1 MIGLLHGYHL
11 EGSGSNLWTRY
22 MAQALCRQGETLH
35 LICQEDHPER
45 FDFIAEAYR
54 YAADG
59 SVIPLLRRD
68 TPYPG
73 RCILHQPELVDI
85 LPVYV
90 AYRSLKRSRAVPMVE
105 LSDEKIEEYLQINT
119 RVVHKVVEKFNIT
132 VLHANHAVLQ
142 SVVAERV
149 SKATAIPFAIM
160 PHGSAIEYVV
170 KQDPRFLRLASEAFA
185 AAQAILFVGP
195 EMKQRLIQEFSSVP
209 GLKGKLR
216 GLNLGVDTDLFK
228 PIQRHLRNETIQ
240 SLLEKLV
247 GVPRGKTPGHWVQL
261 TEKLSANITEKE
273 FKHALLLASPEKK
286 MVPDEDIVEKLE
298 PVDWE
303 QEKILL
309 FVGRLIANKGLP
321 ALIAA
326 LPLILEQTPQARLLV
341 VGHGP
346 LREVMEAWLWALG
359 QGEQRLMEK
368 FVRWGSPHEDTSPEP
383 FQEVLNFFQSL
394 ERRGELAQY
403 FGKAKK
409 VLHADRVLFLGY
421 LEHALL
427 RYLFPCGD
435 VAIFPSV
442 IPEAGPLVFL
452 EALASGCFPIGT
464 YFGGMAASIDSVSE
478 ILPQGEGEWMKIS
491 ARPEETVA
499 DLAHK
504 VPVALGIGD
513 RHRQILR
520 QVAEERYDW
529 SGIAKNWS
537 TLLHSLA

>member
-1 MIGLLHGYHL
+1 MIGLLHGYRL

-59 SVIPLLRRD
+59 SVVSLFRQD

-73 RCILHQPELVDI
+73 RCILHQPELGDI

-90 AYRSLKRSRAVPMVE
+90 ADRSLKRSRAVPMVE
-105 LSDEKIEEYLQINT
+105 LSDEKIEEYVQLNT

-132 VLHANHAVLQ
+132 VLHANHAVLL
-142 SVVAERV
+142 SVVAQRV

-170 KQDPRFLRLASEAFA
+170 KQDPRFLRLACEAFA
-185 AAQAILFVGP
+185 AARAILFVGP
-195 EMKQRLIQEFSSVP
+195 EMKQRLIQQFFSVP
-209 GLKGKLR
+209 GLEDKLR
-216 GLNLGVDTDLFK
+216 ELNLGVDTDLFK
-228 PIQRHLRNETIQ
+228 PIHRHLRNETIQ
-240 SLLEKLV
+240 SLLQELV
-247 GVPRGKTPGHWVQL
+247 GVSRGKAPGHRAQL
-261 TEKLSANITEKE
+261 GERLSANITEE
-273 FKHALLLASPEKK
+273 QFKHALSLASSEKK
-286 MVPDEDIVEKLE
+286 MVPDEDIEEKLE
-298 PVDWE
+298 QVDWE
-303 QEKILL
+303 QEEILL
-309 FVGRLIANKGLP
+309 FIGPLIANKGLP

-359 QGEQRLMEK
+359 QGERSLIEK
-368 FVRWGSPHEDTSPEP
+368 FVRWGSPYEDTSPEL
-383 FQEVLNFFQSL
+383 FQEVLNFLQSL
-394 ERRGELAQY
+394 ERRGELVQY
-403 FGKAKK
+403 FENAQRF
-409 VLHADRVLFLGY
+409 LHADRVLFLGY
-421 LEHALL
+421 LKHDLL

-452 EALASGCFPIGT
+452 EALACGCFPIGT
-464 YFGGMAASIDSVSE
+464 YFGGMAASIDLVSE
-478 ILPQGEGEWMKIS
+478 VLPQGEGEWMKIS
-491 ARPEETVA
+491 ARPEKRVA

-504 VPVALGIGD
+504 VSRALGTRE
-513 RHRQILR
+513 RHRQTLR

-529 SGIAKNWS
+529 SRIAKNWS

>member
-1 MIGLLHGYHL
+1 
-11 EGSGSNLWTRY
+11 
-22 MAQALCRQGETLH
+22 MAQALCRQGETVH

-59 SVIPLLRRD
+59 SVISLFDRD

-73 RCILHQPELVDI
+73 RCILHQPELGDI
-85 LPVYV
+85 LPVY
-90 AYRSLKRSRAVPMVE
+90 AADRSLKKSRAIPMVE
-105 LSDEKIEEYLQINT
+105 LSDEQIEEYLQLNT
-119 RVVHKVVEKFNIT
+119 RVAQKVVEKFNIT
-132 VLHANHAVLQ
+132 VLHANHAVLM

-170 KQDPRFLRLASEAFA
+170 KHDPRFLRLASEAFA
-185 AAQAILFVGP
+185 TAQAILFVGP
-195 EMKQRLIQEFSSVP
+195 EMKQRLIQVFSSVP

-228 PIQRHLRNETIQ
+228 PIPRHLRNETIQ
-240 SLLEKLV
+240 SLLEKLT

-261 TEKLSANITEKE
+261 TEKLSANITEEE
-273 FKHALLLASPEKK
+273 FKQALLLASPEMK
-286 MVPDEDIVEKLE
+286 MVPDEDIEEKLE
-298 PVDWE
+298 QVDWE

-309 FVGRLIANKGLP
+309 FVGRLIANKGLA

-326 LPLILEQTPQARLLV
+326 LPLILEQTPQARLVV

-394 ERRGELAQY
+394 ERRGELGQY
-403 FGKAKK
+403 LGKAQKF
-409 VLHADRVLFLGY
+409 LHADRVLFLGY
-421 LEHALL
+421 LKHALL

-491 ARPEETVA
+491 AQPEETVA
-499 DLAHK
+499 NLAHK

-513 RHRQILR
+513 RHRQTLR

>member
-1 MIGLLHGYHL
+1 
-11 EGSGSNLWTRY
+11 

-35 LICQEDHPER
+35 LICQENHPEQ

-59 SVIPLLRRD
+59 SAILLFRRD
-68 TPYPG
+68 TPYSG
-73 RCILHQPELVDI
+73 RCILHQPELGDI
-85 LPVYV
+85 LPAYV
-90 AYRSLKRSRAVPMVE
+90 TDRSLKRSRAVPMVE
-105 LSDEKIEEYLQINT
+105 MSDEDIEEYLQLNT

-132 VLHANHAVLQ
+132 VLHANHAVLL
-142 SVVAERV
+142 SVVAQRV

-195 EMKQRLIQEFSSVP
+195 EMKQRLMQEFSSVP
-209 GLKGKLR
+209 GLQDKLR
-216 GLNLGVDTDLFK
+216 GLNLGVDTNLFK
-228 PIQRHLRNETIQ
+228 PIRRHLRNESIQ
-240 SLLEKLV
+240 NMLQELV
-247 GVPRGKTPGHWVQL
+247 GVPRGNAPVHWAQSG
-261 TEKLSANITEKE
+261 ERLSANITEEE
-273 FKHALLLASPEKK
+273 FKHALLLASSEKK
-286 MVPDEDIVEKLE
+286 MAPDADIEKKLE
-298 PVDWE
+298 QVDWE

-309 FVGRLIANKGLP
+309 FIGPLIANKGLP

-326 LPLILEQTPQARLLV
+326 LPLILEQTPQARLLI

-359 QGEQRLMEK
+359 QGELRLLEK
-368 FVRWGSPHEDTSPEP
+368 FVGWGSPYEDTSPEL
-383 FQEVLNFFQSL
+383 FQEVLNFLQSL
-394 ERRGELAQY
+394 ETRGKLVQY
-403 FGKAKK
+403 FEKAQRF
-409 VLHADRVLFLGY
+409 LHADRVLFLGY
-421 LEHALL
+421 LNHALL
-427 RYLFPCGD
+427 RHLFPCGD

-478 ILPQGEGEWMKIS
+478 ILPQGEAEWMKIS
-491 ARPEETVA
+491 ARPEDTVA
-499 DLAHK
+499 DLARK

-513 RHRQILR
+513 RHRQALR